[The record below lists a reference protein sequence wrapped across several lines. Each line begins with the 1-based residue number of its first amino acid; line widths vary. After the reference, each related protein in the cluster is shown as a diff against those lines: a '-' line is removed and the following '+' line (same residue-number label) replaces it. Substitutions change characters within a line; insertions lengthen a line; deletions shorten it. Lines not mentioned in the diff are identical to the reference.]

1 MHGAA
6 TVDETA
12 DKPPEAPVTILI
24 AEDSESNQALF
35 SLFFKGMNSRLV
47 FAKNGREAVEAYK
60 ASVYDLIL
68 MDIFMPLM
76 DGLDATREI
85 RSHEQANNLR
95 STPIVTI
102 SANDLP
108 EDRECSVRAGCTDFL
123 PKPIRKTTL
132 LACVTRIL
140 GDR

>member
-1 MHGAA
+1 MQGAA
-6 TVDETA
+6 TVDETTG
-12 DKPPEAPVTILI
+12 KPPEGPISILI

-35 SLFFKGMNSRLV
+35 SLFFKGMDSRLV

-60 ASVYDLIL
+60 AAVYDLVL

-85 RSHEQANNLR
+85 RAHEQANNLQ

-108 EDRECSVRAGCTDFL
+108 EDRECSAKAGCTDFL
-123 PKPIRKTTL
+123 PKPIRKTAL

-140 GDR
+140 GNR

>member
-1 MHGAA
+1 MQGAA
-6 TVDETA
+6 TGDETA
-12 DKPPEAPVTILI
+12 DKPSEDPVTILI
-24 AEDSESNQALF
+24 AEDSESSQALF

-47 FAKNGREAVEAYK
+47 FAKNGREAVAAYK
-60 ASVYDLIL
+60 AGAYDLVL

-85 RSHEQANNLR
+85 RAHEQANNLR
-95 STPIVTI
+95 PTPIVTI

-108 EDRECSVRAGCTDFL
+108 EDRDCSAKAGCTDFL
-123 PKPIRKTTL
+123 PKPVRKAAL
-132 LACVTRIL
+132 LECVARIL